1 MKKIAILLSLLLI
14 SSCSIFGDRTPVVK
28 PIKVITIEKPSP
40 VYHPSL
46 PESIDGVPVVWKVF
60 TPTLMR
66 EYVDKVEI
74 GEAPIVVY
82 YAITVKDYEN
92 LSNHMADI
100 ERYITQLLTLVDYYK
115 STIDKR
121 DLDGVTITNSI
132 QPEIID

>member
-1 MKKIAILLSLLLI
+1 MKIIAILLSLLLI

-74 GEAPIVVY
+74 GEAPVVVY